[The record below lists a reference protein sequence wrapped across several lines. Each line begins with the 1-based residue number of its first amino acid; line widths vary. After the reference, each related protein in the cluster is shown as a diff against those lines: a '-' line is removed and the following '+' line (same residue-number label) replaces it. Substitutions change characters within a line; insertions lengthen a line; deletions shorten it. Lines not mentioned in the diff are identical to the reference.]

1 MIPEG
6 LDVAELLKREQE
18 RSAQLETYA
27 TDLNRTYHEL
37 RRHLNHMTVLH
48 EVTTR
53 IASALDPDEVLAS
66 MLDSLS
72 QLVTYQTAVVYLLDL
87 DVTAPLDGPHTVTP
101 ATSALPKVRAG
112 RSFDEGSLEA
122 VVGSVAAADSPIVEA
137 MREQQT
143 AGHIVSSGAL
153 QLVLPL
159 RAGGRSLGAVELN
172 LGEPLPDED
181 VKLVELLVAAVA
193 VALQNAHL
201 YQETQ
206 RLATTDALTGVS
218 NYRHFHD
225 LLSLEVQRARRLEY
239 PVGLVILDLDYFK
252 QVNDRHG
259 HPMGDLALRQVAER
273 LRLRLRRTDVVGRLG
288 GDEFGAILPGDTL
301 AEVVVVAEK
310 LRRAVEELP
319 HLRGG
324 MTATPTAITLSVGG
338 ASLGAQEVDAELL
351 VGRADQALYRAKGNG
366 GNQVCLWTDSL
377 PTPEPMRAAAP
388 EPGG

>member
-6 LDVAELLKREQE
+6 RDIAELLKREQE
-18 RSAQLETYA
+18 RSAQLAAYA
-27 TDLNRTYHEL
+27 SDLNRTYHQL
-37 RRHLNHMTVLH
+37 RRHLGHMTVLH

-72 QLVTYQTAVVYLLDL
+72 QLVAYQTAVVYLVDL
-87 DVTAPLDGPHTVTP
+87 NIAAPEEGPRAPLAAVVQPT
-101 ATSALPKVRAG
+101 VRAA
-112 RSFDEGSLEA
+112 RSVDEGRLEA
-122 VVGSVAAADSPIVEA
+122 LIGSVAPPDGTIVEA
-137 MREQQT
+137 IRDQQT

-153 QLVLPL
+153 QLVVPL
-159 RAGGRSLGAVELN
+159 WAGGRSLGAIEVN
-172 LGEPLPDED
+172 LSQPLPDED
-181 VKLVELLVAAVA
+181 VKLIELLTAAVA

-225 LLSLEVQRARRLEY
+225 LLSLEVQRARRLGY
-239 PVGLVILDLDYFK
+239 PVGLLIMDLDYFK

-259 HPMGDLALRQVAER
+259 HPMGDFALREVAER
-273 LRLRLRRTDVVGRLG
+273 LRQRLRRTDVVGRLG

-310 LRRAVEELP
+310 LRHSVEELAP
-319 HLRGG
+319 LRGG
-324 MTATPTAITLSVGG
+324 MTTLPTRITLSVGG
-338 ASLGAQEVDAELL
+338 ASLGAAEVNAELL
-351 VGRADQALYRAKGNG
+351 VSRADQALYQAKGRG
-366 GNQVCLWTDSL
+366 GNQVRIWTDE
-377 PTPEPMRAAAP
+377 PVTPEPTGTATSESRT
-388 EPGG
+388 G